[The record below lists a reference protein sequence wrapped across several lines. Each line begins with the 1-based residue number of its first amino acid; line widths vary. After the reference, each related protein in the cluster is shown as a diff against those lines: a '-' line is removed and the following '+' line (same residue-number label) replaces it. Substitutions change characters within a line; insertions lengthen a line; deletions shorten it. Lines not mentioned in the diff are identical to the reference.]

1 LYNNFTV
8 QNHRFQ
14 LTDFLLFIDTEASGL
29 PKKWDLPYTVE
40 GNWPYAVQV
49 SWLIYSKD
57 GVKIKEQNYFVSN
70 SDFEICAKALSIHG
84 LTPDFLQQ
92 NGIPRK
98 ELLYILSKDLDE
110 YQPMIVGHFLELD
123 YHIIGAEYHRI
134 GIEKHPMQNLPCF
147 CIMSASMHLQQN
159 PNSKFLRLN
168 QLFELLFKKPLLNQH
183 NAIVDATATADC
195 FFELVKRD
203 EIKSFDQPP
212 IVFKPK
218 ENITKLLVWIILFVL
233 ILLSAFLI
241 ACYYG

>member
-29 PKKWDLPYTVE
+29 PKKWDQPYTVE
-40 GNWPYAVQV
+40 GSWPHAVQV
-49 SWLIYSKD
+49 SWLVYRKD
-57 GVKIKEQNYFVSN
+57 GVKIKEQNYYIN
-70 SDFEICAKALSIHG
+70 NNDFEISTTAFHIHG

-92 NGIPRK
+92 DGIPRK
-98 ELLYILSKDLDE
+98 ELLYILSKDLEE

-123 YHIIGAEYHRI
+123 YHVIGAEYHWI
-134 GIEKHPMQNLPCF
+134 GIEQHPMQNLPCF
-147 CIMSASMHLQQN
+147 CIMRASMHLQQN
-159 PNSKFLRLN
+159 PNFKFLRLG

-183 NAIVDATATADC
+183 NAVVDATATADC
-195 FFELVKRD
+195 FFELVKRN

-218 ENITKLLVWIILFVL
+218 ENITKPLAWIILFIL
-233 ILLSAFLI
+233 IVLSAFLI
-241 ACYYG
+241 AFFYG